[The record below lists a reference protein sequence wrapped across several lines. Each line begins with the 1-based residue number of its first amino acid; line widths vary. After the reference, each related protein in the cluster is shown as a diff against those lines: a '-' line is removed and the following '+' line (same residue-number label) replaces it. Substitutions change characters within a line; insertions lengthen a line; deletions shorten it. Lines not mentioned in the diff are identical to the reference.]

1 MGAQFPDRQGRVS
14 PSQAFLNPNPSSP
27 VLPLADAT
35 IYVTGAQALALGHGY
50 RLLGY
55 LAEPPSTMYP
65 PGYSLLLA
73 PLFALWPDLFRQ
85 FPILELTSLLAFYAL
100 LALSALV
107 LRRCLRASTTDTALA
122 ILLAATTPMA
132 LLMSTEDP
140 DNVVLHQSP
149 QRPTLIRPPGRSSIS
164 VLRASYRGRT
174 R

>member
-1 MGAQFPDRQGRVS
+1 M
-14 PSQAFLNPNPSSP
+14 
-27 VLPLADAT
+27 
-35 IYVTGAQALALGHGY
+35 
-50 RLLGY
+50 LGY

-132 LLMSTEDP
+132 LLMSTAVLSDTWYG
-140 DNVVLHQSP
+140 VVALASLLVKHQRLVH
-149 QRPTLIRPPGRSSIS
+149 QRGEQIQDVGRMK
-164 VLRASYRGRT
+164 AEG
-174 R
+174 